1 MSNLRTN
8 YMGIELKNPIIVG
21 ASPMTSNTDD
31 LKKLEEA
38 GAAAVVYRSLFE
50 EQIQLEKAQLDDE
63 ITEYTERNAEMVTL
77 FPRIDHAGPQ
87 EHLVKLR
94 KARESVSLPM
104 FASLNA
110 IYEETW
116 IEYAKLIQ
124 ETGVNGLELNFY
136 TTPKDAEMTGA
147 SIEKLQ
153 LEILTKIKKVVSIP
167 VSLKL
172 SSFYSNPLNFVK
184 LADATGANGVVL
196 FNRFYQPDID
206 ITKEEISTTHSLS
219 NEAENRLPM
228 RIAGLLYKNINASI
242 CCNSGI
248 HSGNDVVKMILAGAD
263 CVQVVSTIYQHKI
276 PYLKMMLNDIEQ
288 WMANRNYNSI
298 EDFRGLL
305 SKKKV
310 KDPFVYQRVQYIDL
324 LLNSNEIIKKYPVR

>member
-1 MSNLRTN
+1 MSNLKTKF
-8 YMGIELKNPIIVG
+8 MGIELKNPIIVG

-31 LKKLEEA
+31 LKKIEEA

-77 FPRIDHAGPQ
+77 FPRIEHAGPE
-87 EHLVKLR
+87 EHLVNLR
-94 KARESVSLPM
+94 KAKESVSLPM

-110 IYEETW
+110 IYQETW
-116 IEYAKLIQ
+116 LDYAKLIQ

-136 TTPKDAEMTGA
+136 LTPKDTEITGE

-153 LEILTKIKKVVSIP
+153 LEILSKIKKVVTIP

-172 SSFYSNPLNFVK
+172 SSFYTNPLNFIK
-184 LADATGANGVVL
+184 KADLAGANGFVL

-206 ITKEEISTTHSLS
+206 ITKEEISTTHNLS
-219 NEAENRLPM
+219 NEGENKLPM
-228 RIAGLLYKNINASI
+228 RVAGLLYNNINASL

-248 HSGNDVVKMILAGAD
+248 HSGNDVIKMILAGAD
-263 CVQVVSTIYQHKI
+263 CVQVVSAIYQHKI
-276 PYLKMMLNDIEQ
+276 PHINTMLKDIEQ
-288 WMANRNYNSI
+288 WMANRNYNKI
-298 EDFRGLL
+298 DDFRGLL
-305 SKKKV
+305 SKKKA

>member
-1 MSNLRTN
+1 
-8 YMGIELKNPIIVG
+8 MGIELKNPIIVG

-63 ITEYTERNAEMVTL
+63 ITEYTERNAEMITL

-94 KARESVSLPM
+94 KARESISLPM

-136 TTPKDAEMTGA
+136 TTPKDAEITGA

-153 LEILTKIKKVVSIP
+153 LEILTKIKKAISIP

-172 SSFYSNPLNFVK
+172 SSFYSNPLHFIRQ
-184 LADATGANGVVL
+184 ADAAGANGVVL

-228 RIAGLLYKNINASI
+228 LIAGLLYKNINASI

>member
-1 MSNLRTN
+1 MSNLRTK

-21 ASPMTSNTDD
+21 ASPMTSNTED

-63 ITEYTERNAEMVTL
+63 ITEYTERNAEMITL
-77 FPRIDHAGPQ
+77 FPRIEHAGPQ

-136 TTPKDAEMTGA
+136 TTPKDAEITGA

-153 LEILTKIKKVVSIP
+153 LEILTKIKKAISIP

-172 SSFYSNPLNFVK
+172 SSFYSNPLHFIRQ
-184 LADATGANGVVL
+184 ADAAGANGVVL

-248 HSGNDVVKMILAGAD
+248 HNGNDVVKMILAGAD

-276 PYLKMMLNDIEQ
+276 PYLKTMLKDIEQ
-288 WMANRNYNSI
+288 WMTNRNYNKI
-298 EDFRGLL
+298 DDFRGLL

>member
-21 ASPMTSNTDD
+21 SSPMTSNTDD